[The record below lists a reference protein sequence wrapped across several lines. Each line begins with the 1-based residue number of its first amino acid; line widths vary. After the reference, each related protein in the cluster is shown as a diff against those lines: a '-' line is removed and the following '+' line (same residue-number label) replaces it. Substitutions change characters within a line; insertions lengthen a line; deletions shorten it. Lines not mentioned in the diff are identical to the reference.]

1 VPEVTS
7 ILTEPIICSTHSFT
21 EFVLDIFHNGQ
32 YLMKMKIE
40 KINLNNSQFCKGSG
54 KNIMMRCDVYMWS
67 MPVLLLFDTVSRFSV
82 CLHCRLASQ
91 TCTRPSSFNFWRWFQ
106 WQEKNVGIYIYING
120 LLPLVLVSNCIS
132 FWNGCACIE
141 CIGLKLITATC
152 MREWF
157 CLVVPWLG
165 KRPRQPQINIYIYNY
180 KYIYIYHVH

>member
-1 VPEVTS
+1 MINYSCCLFAYMHQENSFKYSLGKPRYNMLIYCHSNMPQNSKMSLSNHQFLLQTRFTKHCRPALCHDCAYTGHVLEDSFYFVCTVPEVTS

-40 KINLNNSQFCKGSG
+40 KKNLNNSQFCKGSG

-91 TCTRPSSFNFWRWFQ
+91 TCTRPSSFNF
-106 WQEKNVGIYIYING
+106 
-120 LLPLVLVSNCIS
+120 
-132 FWNGCACIE
+132 
-141 CIGLKLITATC
+141 
-152 MREWF
+152 
-157 CLVVPWLG
+157 
-165 KRPRQPQINIYIYNY
+165 
-180 KYIYIYHVH
+180 